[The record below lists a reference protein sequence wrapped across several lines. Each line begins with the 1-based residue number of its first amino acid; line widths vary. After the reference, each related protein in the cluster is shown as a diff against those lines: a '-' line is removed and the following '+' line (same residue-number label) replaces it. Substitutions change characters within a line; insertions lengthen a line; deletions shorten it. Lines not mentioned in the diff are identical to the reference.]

1 VIGKLKDQQ
10 GSKLTNNASWLI
22 EKIKKQYQLWYNLIL
37 CLAILN
43 LNINLIWKI
52 LIIIIRKWEK
62 KNQSICVPI
71 YFFMGGKKDNLLIL
85 LLLVLLLILIFYSY
99 FNLN

>member
-1 VIGKLKDQQ
+1 MIGKLKDQQ

-62 KNQSICVPI
+62 KINPFVYLFISLWVVKKII
-71 YFFMGGKKDNLLIL
+71 Y
-85 LLLVLLLILIFYSY
+85 
-99 FNLN
+99 